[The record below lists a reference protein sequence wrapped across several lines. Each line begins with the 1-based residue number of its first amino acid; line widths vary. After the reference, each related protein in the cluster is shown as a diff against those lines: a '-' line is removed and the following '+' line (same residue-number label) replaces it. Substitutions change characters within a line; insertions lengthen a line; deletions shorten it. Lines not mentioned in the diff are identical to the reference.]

1 MTTFINRLL
10 APHLIEAHK
19 YYPVIILTG
28 PRQSGKTSLCRHL
41 YPDYKYVNLEDITTR
56 AAAISDPTAFLD
68 TLGHNAIIDEVQ
80 NVPEILSMLQVR
92 TDENPD
98 YHYLLTGSSNFS
110 LLQSLTQSLAGRA
123 AIFTLLPFS
132 LREIREQTHTES
144 IDELMLRGQYPGVI
158 ARNIPATLFYR
169 NYYNT
174 YVERDL
180 RNLLKVKNILAFDTF
195 MRHLASRVGSQFN
208 ASDIARSTG
217 VSSATI
223 AEWLS
228 ILSTSYIAFPIRPYF
243 ANFGKQL
250 TRQPKVYFYDTGLL
264 CFLLG
269 IETAEQLARS
279 DKRGTIFEN
288 LAATELLKREY
299 NKGRDP
305 KINFFRENSGTEVDF
320 IMGAPEAL
328 ELYEVKSGETFRE
341 NFVTNMKKVSEKI
354 KYVQSST
361 VIYNGV
367 TMAPIAL
374 NIRDI

>member
-10 APHLIEAHK
+10 APHLVEAHK

-110 LLQSLTQSLAGRA
+110 LLQSVTQSLAGRA

-243 ANFGKQL
+243 ANIGKQL

-279 DKRGTIFEN
+279 DKRGIIFEN

-367 TMAPIAL
+367 TMAPIAV

>member
-10 APHLIEAHK
+10 APHLVEAHK
-19 YYPVIILTG
+19 YYPIIILTG

-110 LLQSLTQSLAGRA
+110 LLQSVTQSLAGRA

-243 ANFGKQL
+243 ANIGKQL

>member
-10 APHLIEAHK
+10 APHLVEAHK

-110 LLQSLTQSLAGRA
+110 LLQSVTQSLAGRA

-243 ANFGKQL
+243 ANIGKQL

-279 DKRGTIFEN
+279 DKRGIIFEN

>member
-10 APHLIEAHK
+10 APHLVEAHK

-98 YHYLLTGSSNFS
+98 YHYLLTGRSNFS
-110 LLQSLTQSLAGRA
+110 LLQSVTQSLAGRA

-243 ANFGKQL
+243 ANIGKQL

-279 DKRGTIFEN
+279 DKRGIIFEN

-367 TMAPIAL
+367 TMAPIAV